1 MTFTLFIDYLG
12 TFAFA
17 ISGIRRASAKRFDL
31 FGAIV
36 VGFATGC
43 GGGTLRDILLGQ
55 TPFWMQTKT
64 PFWEGGFTY
73 LLVVLFALV
82 LVSFLGRFLLRMN
95 DTIFIFDAIG
105 LGLFTVVGIEKTL
118 ACGFPM
124 WVAILMGM
132 VTGAGGGVFRDIFI
146 NVEPLVFRKDI
157 YALAC
162 VFGGLVYVLCDS
174 LGIDSVTTQIVT
186 ALSVIAL
193 RGIAM
198 TQHWRLPVLRRDV
211 AEYDENDT
219 RVWRSFGKSAAEG
232 LENFNLEVVAAS
244 MRDISEINDSD
255 ASVVE
260 LCSEPDRGGLTP
272 DRELM
277 RNACAQSRLPVYVMI
292 RPTDRDFCYS
302 DAEFEQMLADI
313 EFVRTQTKAEGIS
326 VGLMTPDKK
335 VDVVRMKILMAHS
348 GTLKVSFNRAFEQAE
363 DPVTAYSELANLGVA
378 TIVTTASPKLD
389 LLPRAPVHLRIGG
402 GITPEHLPNLRARGL
417 THIHMGRAVREKLTF
432 DSSVDASKIWDFTH
446 A

>member
-43 GGGTLRDILLGQ
+43 GGGTLRDIMLGQ
-55 TPFWMQTKT
+55 TPFWMQSKT

-73 LLVVLFALV
+73 LLVVLFAL
-82 LVSFLGRFLLRMN
+82 LFVSVLGRYLLRMN

-118 ACGFPM
+118 ACGFPI

-162 VFGGLVYVLCDS
+162 IFGGLVYLACAS
-174 LGIDSVTTQIVT
+174 LGIDSVTTQVVT

-219 RVWRSFGKSAAEG
+219 RAWRSFGKAASEG
-232 LENFNLEVVAAS
+232 VDHFNLQVVAVS
-244 MRDISEINDSD
+244 MQDISEINDSD

-260 LCSEPDRGGLTP
+260 LCANADCGGLTP
-272 DRELM
+272 DRELI

-292 RPTDRDFCYS
+292 RPSANGFCYTNE
-302 DAEFEQMLADI
+302 EFEQMLDDI
-313 EFVRTQTKAEGIS
+313 KFVAEESKAEGIS
-326 VGLMTPDKK
+326 VGAITQDGK
-335 VDVVRMKILMAHS
+335 VDIDRMQKIISAA
-348 GTLKVSFNRAFEQAE
+348 GRLKVTFNRAFEQIE
-363 DPVTAYSELANLGVA
+363 DPVFAYSLLAKLGVSGITA
-378 TIVTTASPKLD
+378 TVLPTLD
-389 LLPRAPVHLRIGG
+389 LLPRAPVRLRIGG
-402 GITPEHLPNLRARGL
+402 GITPEHLPNLRSRGL
-417 THIHMGRAVREKLTF
+417 MCIHMGRAVRSKLTF
-432 DSSVDASKIWDFTH
+432 DSSVDASKIWDYTH

>member
-31 FGAIV
+31 FGAMV

-43 GGGTLRDILLGQ
+43 GGGTLRDIMLGQ
-55 TPFWMQTKT
+55 TPFWMQSKT

-73 LLVVLFALV
+73 LLVVLFALA
-82 LVSFLGRFLLRMN
+82 LVSALGRYLLRMN

-118 ACGFPM
+118 ACGFPI

-162 VFGGLVYVLCDS
+162 VFGGLVYVGCVA
-174 LGIDSVTTQIVT
+174 LGLDSVTTQIVT

-198 TQHWRLPVLRRDV
+198 TRHWTLPVLRRDV
-211 AEYDENDT
+211 AEYDENDS
-219 RVWRSFGKSAAEG
+219 RVWRNFGKTPSEG
-232 LENFNLEVVAAS
+232 VGNFNLQVVAAS
-244 MRDISEINDSD
+244 MSDIAEINDSD
-255 ASVVE
+255 AAAVE
-260 LCSEPDRGGLTP
+260 LCSAPDLGGLTP
-272 DRELM
+272 DRALM
-277 RNACAQSRLPVYVMI
+277 RDACAQSRLPVSVMI
-292 RPTDRDFCYS
+292 RPTDRDFVYTE
-302 DAEFEQMLADI
+302 DEFAMMLDDVAYVAR
-313 EFVRTQTKAEGIS
+313 ETKAEGIS
-326 VGLMTPDKK
+326 VGVLTADGN
-335 VDVVRMKILMAHS
+335 VDVERLRRLIEVA
-348 GTLKVSFNRAFEQAE
+348 GTLKISFNRAFEQAN
-363 DPVTAYSELANLGVA
+363 DPVAAYAQLARLKVA
-378 TIVTTASPKLD
+378 SILTTVSPTLD
-389 LLPRAPVHLRIGG
+389 LLPRAPVRLRVGG
-402 GITPEHLPNLRARGL
+402 GVKPEHLPDLRSRGL
-417 THIHMGRAVREKLTF
+417 MNIHMGRAVRRKLTF
-432 DSSVDASKIWDFTH
+432 ESSVDSSKVWEFTH

>member
-31 FGAIV
+31 FGAMV

-43 GGGTLRDILLGQ
+43 GGGTLRDIMLGQ

-64 PFWEGGFTY
+64 PFWEGGYTY
-73 LLVVLFALV
+73 LLVVLFAL
-82 LVSFLGRFLLRMN
+82 LFVSVLGRYLLRMN

-118 ACGFPM
+118 ACGFPI

-162 VFGGLVYVLCDS
+162 VFGGLVYLACYS

-219 RVWRSFGKSAAEG
+219 RAWRSFGKAASDG
-232 LENFNLEVVAAS
+232 IDHFNLQVVAVS
-244 MRDISEINDSD
+244 MQDISEINDSD
-255 ASVVE
+255 ASAVE
-260 LCSEPDRGGLTP
+260 LCSNADCGGLTP
-272 DRELM
+272 DRELI

-292 RPTDRDFCYS
+292 RPSADSFCYTD
-302 DAEFEQMLADI
+302 DAFGQMLADI
-313 EFVRTQTKAEGIS
+313 KFIAEETKAEGIS
-326 VGLMTPDKK
+326 VGVLTQDGEIDVERMQKIMTAAG
-335 VDVVRMKILMAHS
+335 R
-348 GTLKVSFNRAFEQAE
+348 LKVAFNRAFEKAQNPA
-363 DPVTAYSELANLGVA
+363 VAYALLAKLGVSA
-378 TIVTTASPKLD
+378 ITTTVLPTLD
-389 LLPRAPVHLRIGG
+389 LLPRAPVRLRIGG
-402 GITPEHLPNLRARGL
+402 GITPEHLPNLRSRGL

-432 DSSVDASKIWDFTH
+432 DSSIDSSKIWDYTH